1 MPSFIGVNGPDGT
14 VNTGVAANYQK
25 AKASAQFG
33 TRALRIVKVATGTDT
48 YGTGAATYEAPSS
61 DYAKAVR
68 TIQTYFETWAVFA
81 PVAGGFIFICSDDT
95 AQDSDTGTNVI
106 GGYGQAE
113 AAVIAAIGSTCTI
126 TTITTLTP
134 GATL

>member
-1 MPSFIGVNGPDGT
+1 MASLLGDT
-14 VNTGVAANYQK
+14 VAANYL
-25 AKASAQFG
+25 KASPSTQFG
-33 TRALRIVKVATGTDT
+33 TRVLRIVKVATGTDT
-48 YGTGAATYEAPSS
+48 YGSGVATYGAANS

-81 PVAGGFIFICSDDT
+81 PVAGGFCFICSDDT
-95 AQDSDTGTNVI
+95 AQDSDASTNVI

-126 TTITTLTP
+126 STVTTLYP
-134 GATL
+134 GQTV